1 MKDRPPAAAPPSGP
15 AGRGRSVNSLLV
27 ANRGEIAVRVI
38 RTAKELGMRTI
49 AVYSDLDR
57 DALHTRLA
65 DEAWNIGGAPASESY
80 LDARRIVETARR
92 AEADAVHP
100 GYGFLAENAAFAR
113 RVTEAGIVWVGPPA
127 SAIELMGDK
136 ILSRR
141 TAERAGAAPVPG
153 TVDPVGSFS
162 EAAKAAS
169 RLGYPVAVKASAGG
183 GGKGMRVAA
192 NRKELSKA
200 VEGAQR
206 EAEAYFAN
214 PEVYLEA
221 YIDRARHIEAQILV
235 DGFGNRRFLG
245 ERECSIQRRHQKLIE
260 EAPAPALSSEQR
272 RALGEAALAV
282 ADACGY
288 VNAGTVEFLLRPDGG
303 LYFLEMN
310 TRLQVEHTVT
320 EMVTGIDLVAEQLA
334 VAAGEPVS
342 FDDRPPVNGHAIE
355 LRINAEDPGA
365 GFRPAPGA
373 VTEYREPAGPG
384 VRVDSWMEPGAVV
397 SQYYDNLLAKLV
409 VWGRTRRQAIARAKR
424 ALDEYRVAG
433 VATTIPAHRAVLSH
447 PAFEAGDVHTRFVED
462 ELSFDPAPFDRGA
475 APPADRSGVK
485 RTMTVEVGGRR
496 FEVAYW
502 AQNGPARR
510 GGAKPAL
517 RPAAR
522 RAPGLG
528 AAEPGAVL
536 APMQGTIVKVAA
548 RAGDRVKEGQQICV
562 LEAMK
567 MENEI
572 ASPIA
577 GKLVELRVEP
587 GDNVAHNDIL
597 AVVR

>member
-1 MKDRPPAAAPPSGP
+1 M
-15 AGRGRSVNSLLV
+15 NSLLV

-38 RTAKELGMRTI
+38 RTAKEQGLRTI
-49 AVYSDLDR
+49 AVYSELDR
-57 DALHTRLA
+57 DALHTRMA

-80 LDARRIVETARR
+80 LNARRIMEAARES
-92 AEADAVHP
+92 EADAVHP

-113 RVTEAGIVWVGPPA
+113 LVTEAGLIWVGPPA
-127 SAIELMGDK
+127 PAIELMGDK

-141 TAERAGAAPVPG
+141 TVEAAGVAPVPG
-153 TVDPVGSFS
+153 SLDPAGSFD
-162 EAAKAAS
+162 EAAKTAS
-169 RLGYPVAVKASAGG
+169 RIGYPVAVKASAGG

-192 NRKELSKA
+192 NRKELAKA

-206 EAEAYFAN
+206 EAEAYFGN

-221 YIDRARHIEAQILV
+221 YIARARHIEAQILV
-235 DGFGNRRFLG
+235 DGRGNYRFLG

-260 EAPAPALSSEQR
+260 EAPSTALSPEQR
-272 RALGEAALAV
+272 RELGEAALAV
-282 ADACGY
+282 AESCGY
-288 VNAGTVEFLLRPDGG
+288 VNAGTVEFLWQPDGSF
-303 LYFLEMN
+303 YFLEMN

-342 FDDRPPVNGHAIE
+342 FGNHPPVNGHAIE

-365 GFRPAPGA
+365 GFSPTPGT
-373 VTEYREPAGPG
+373 VTDYREPAGPG
-384 VRVDSWMEPGAVV
+384 VRMDSWIEPGAAV

-409 VWGRTRRQAIARAKR
+409 VWGRTRPQAIARARR

-447 PAFEAGDVHTRFVED
+447 PAFESGDIHTRFLED
-462 ELSFDPAPFDRGA
+462 ELSFDPEPFDRGS

-502 AQNGPARR
+502 AQNGPTRGSSGRLSVRPTARR
-510 GGAKPAL
+510 GGA
-517 RPAAR
+517 
-522 RAPGLG
+522 GLG
-528 AAEPGAVL
+528 PAEPGAVL
-536 APMQGTIVKVAA
+536 APMQGTIVKVSAG
-548 RAGDRVKEGQQICV
+548 AGDRVKEGQQICI

-572 ASPIA
+572 SSPID

-587 GDNVAHNDIL
+587 GDNVAPNDIL
-597 AVVR
+597 AIVR